1 MCIVAVVNEQAT
13 NPKGNKMNE
22 SDLENMS
29 DLDKMKTD
37 GLTDYEKLLWLRR
50 SARMA
55 AAK

>member
-1 MCIVAVVNEQAT
+1 VAVVNEQAT